1 MEDSVKHRTRKT
13 LVAIS
18 LVLALMLVG
27 CTAAAPE
34 PDAGNPG
41 DAAGI
46 RLAAGLYD
54 QEDGTVLAIGT
65 LEWRDIEGGFWAVI
79 GGTEAEGTA
88 GDVAAVLAG
97 IEKDDATYTALA
109 GKTVEVKGTRNEGA
123 SIRMAGPEITVTAIT
138 EISDT
143 PGIAE

>member
-1 MEDSVKHRTRKT
+1 MKYRTVK
-13 LVAIS
+13 
-18 LVLALMLVG
+18 VLAALSLAVSLLLVG
-27 CTAAAPE
+27 CSAAAPT
-34 PDAGNPG
+34 PDAGSPG
-41 DAAGI
+41 DAAGM

-54 QEDGTVLAIGT
+54 QQDGTVLAIGT
-65 LEWRDIEGGFWAVI
+65 LEWRDVEGGFWAVI
-79 GGTEAEGTA
+79 GGTEADGNA

-97 IEKDDATYTALA
+97 IEKDDATYVALD